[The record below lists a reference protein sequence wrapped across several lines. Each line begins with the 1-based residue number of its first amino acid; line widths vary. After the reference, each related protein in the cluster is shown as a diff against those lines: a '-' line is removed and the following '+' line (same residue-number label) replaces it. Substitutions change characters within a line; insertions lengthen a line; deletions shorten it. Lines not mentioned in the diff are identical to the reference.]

1 MDVLLIG
8 SSFSALP
15 MLFDLQKRGAHVT
28 VVGKY
33 EDDPCHAYADASLHI
48 DYSDPNGLLEVC
60 RANSFDGI
68 VPSCNDYAYVAAAK
82 VAAQLGYPGF
92 DSLETTE
99 ILHEKDR
106 FRQFCATVG
115 VPAPRLY
122 GEVTGLERRL
132 PMQQIDSAVLV
143 KPVDSFSGRGVKR
156 VDKPEDLPE
165 AIDYA
170 LAESRSNRAVVEE
183 FVEGSLHSHTAFV
196 SGGQI
201 VWYEI
206 VDEFCEVYAY
216 QVDRSGYPSRLQ
228 DTTRTAVHES
238 LSALVRAMGMADG
251 LLHTQFIASKER
263 FWIIECMRR
272 CPGDLYGHHFH
283 FAEGRDYTHEYV
295 SPFLGIA
302 PKTPAATKPLRR
314 VERRIISVQEAQ
326 PMFGVTLQNDGRR
339 ATFIPLKESGK
350 MLNVAPFDKAGIIF
364 TEGSE
369 GEDTRTPFSG
379 ITTGIAPYDRN
390 TGQGADNRRPE
401 HTISMGR

>member
-33 EDDPCHAYADASLHI
+33 EDDPCHAYADVSVHI
-48 DYSDPNGLLEVC
+48 DYSDPEGLLEVC

-82 VAAQLGYPGF
+82 VAAQLNYPGF

-99 ILHEKDR
+99 VLHEKDR
-106 FRQFCATVG
+106 FRHFCATIDI
-115 VPAPRLY
+115 PAPRLY
-122 GEVTGLERRL
+122 GEIRGAERHPPL
-132 PMQQIDSAVLV
+132 QQIDSAVLV
-143 KPVDSFSGRGVKR
+143 KPVDSFSGRGVQR
-156 VDKPEDLPE
+156 VDRPEGLLE
-165 AIDYA
+165 AIDLA
-170 LAESRSNRAVVEE
+170 LAQSRSKRAVVEE

-216 QVDRSGYPSRLQ
+216 QVDRSGYPSCLP
-228 DTTRTAVHES
+228 DALRTAVHES
-238 LSALVRAMGMADG
+238 LSSIVVAMGMANG
-251 LLHTQFIASKER
+251 LLHTQFIASEER

-272 CPGDLYGHHFH
+272 CPGDLYGHHFY

-302 PKTPAATKPLRR
+302 PKIPAATKPLRR

-326 PMFGVTLQNDGRR
+326 PMFGVALQTDGRR
-339 ATFIPLKESGK
+339 ATFIPLKESGQ
-350 MLNVAPFDKAGIIF
+350 MLNEAPFDKAGIIF
-364 TEGSE
+364 VEGSE
-369 GEDTRTPFSG
+369 GEDTKTPLSG
-379 ITTGIAPYDRN
+379 LTSSIAPL
-390 TGQGADNRRPE
+390 
-401 HTISMGR
+401 